1 LRNGAA
7 RRYHRGMNVLAL
19 GFGFGFVVAAQIG
32 PMSLFMIRSTL
43 ASGLRVG
50 LAIGA
55 GIATVDAVY
64 AAAGAAGAAPLLA
77 IGPLRTI
84 FGLLGA
90 AVILALGV
98 RTLLHARRPP
108 AESGRAPVD
117 TPRRAFLVSLAA
129 TSANP
134 ATIAS
139 WAAVFAAAGAAGAGS
154 PVLLV
159 AGVGL
164 GSLAWVSLLATG
176 AAGARRTLGE
186 RVIRAADV
194 VAGAGL
200 LLFAGVLAASAV

>member
-1 LRNGAA
+1 
-7 RRYHRGMNVLAL
+7 MNVLAL

-32 PMSLFMIRSTL
+32 PMSLFMVRSTI

-55 GIATVDAVY
+55 GIAVIDALY

-77 IGPLRTI
+77 IGPLRTV
-84 FGLLGA
+84 FGLVGA
-90 AVILALGV
+90 AVILGLGV
-98 RTLLHARRPP
+98 RTLLHARRPR
-108 AESGRAPVD
+108 AEGGRAAVA

-134 ATIAS
+134 ATIVS
-139 WAAVFAAAGAAGAGS
+139 WAAVFAAAGAAGAADTALGTT
-154 PVLLV
+154 LLV

-176 AAGARRTLGE
+176 AAGARRAIGD
-186 RVIRAADV
+186 RVIRIADI
-194 VAGAGL
+194 VAGTGL
-200 LLFAGVLAASAV
+200 VAFAGALAVSAI